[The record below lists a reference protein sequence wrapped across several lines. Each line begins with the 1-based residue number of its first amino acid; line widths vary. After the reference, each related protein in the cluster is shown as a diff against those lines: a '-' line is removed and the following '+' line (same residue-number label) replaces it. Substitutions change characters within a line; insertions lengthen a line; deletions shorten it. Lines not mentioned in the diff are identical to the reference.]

1 MELVILAIFTAM
13 IVSCIVADFSILY
26 ALSAGFVLF
35 MLYGHS
41 KGFSWLELG
50 KMAIKGIKTA
60 RNVMILFIMIGVMT
74 AVWRASGTIAGIISY
89 ASFLIK
95 PSIILLMTFWLNAAI
110 SMLIGTAFGTA
121 ATMGVICATMANA
134 LQIPPIFIGG
144 AVLSGAFFGDRWS
157 PLSTSAMLVAEIT
170 GTDIYDNL
178 KRMSRTCLVPFIIT
192 SVLYGVIGY
201 CVTGQGEAINL
212 NSIFAKEFV
221 IHPLALLP
229 AIVVIALA
237 CNKVNVKKAMS
248 ASSLVAVLLCL
259 YLQDMNLNDL
269 MTTIVYGYKAK
280 TAEAATLING
290 GGIISMVKVSFIIL
304 ISSSYSDI
312 FQQTGL
318 LNIIKKH
325 VARLGNKISR
335 FGATLLVGILTGA
348 LACNQTL
355 AIMLTHQICK
365 DNAKSKEE
373 MMLYLEDTVVT
384 LAPAIPWSIASGV
397 PLASVAAP
405 TSSICVAFFLYL
417 LPLYRWGQEYYHQRN
432 S

>member
-13 IVSCIVADFSILY
+13 IVGCIVADFSILY

-201 CVTGQGEAINL
+201 CVTGHGEAINL
-212 NSIFAKEFV
+212 NSIF
-221 IHPLALLP
+221 I
-229 AIVVIALA
+229 
-237 CNKVNVKKAMS
+237 N
-248 ASSLVAVLLCL
+248 SS
-259 YLQDMNLNDL
+259 
-269 MTTIVYGYKAK
+269 K
-280 TAEAATLING
+280 
-290 GGIISMVKVSFIIL
+290 
-304 ISSSYSDI
+304 
-312 FQQTGL
+312 
-318 LNIIKKH
+318 
-325 VARLGNKISR
+325 
-335 FGATLLVGILTGA
+335 ILTTFVPSAA
-348 LACNQTL
+348 LT
-355 AIMLTHQICK
+355 K
-365 DNAKSKEE
+365 
-373 MMLYLEDTVVT
+373 
-384 LAPAIPWSIASGV
+384 
-397 PLASVAAP
+397 
-405 TSSICVAFFLYL
+405 
-417 LPLYRWGQEYYHQRN
+417 
-432 S
+432 